1 MNNAA
6 KSKIASLTFRGFEVS
21 PHVIEE
27 MLSVKA
33 SEAGE
38 RGTHVRAGVAALLKR
53 SFARFSIELA
63 PDCRLDQAVPVL
75 LAHAGGL
82 QRLKSVR
89 DVVTPEFLELDITWP
104 VKGSDEQE
112 GGFLPVAVLSDLA
125 NLECSLSFGF
135 T

>member
-1 MNNAA
+1 MNKSM

-33 SEAGE
+33 SETGE
-38 RGTHVRAGVAALLKR
+38 RGAHVRAGVSALLKR
-53 SFARFSIELA
+53 SFARFSIELE
-63 PDCRLDQAVPVL
+63 PDCRLDQAVPIL
-75 LAHAGGL
+75 LAHAGGV

-89 DVVTPEFLELDITWP
+89 EVITPECLELDITWP

-112 GGFLPVAVLSDLA
+112 GGFLPIVVLSDLA

-135 T
+135 I

>member
-1 MNNAA
+1 MSNAA
-6 KSKIASLTFRGFEVS
+6 KSKIASLTFRGFEAS
-21 PHVIEE
+21 PHVIGE
-27 MLSVKA
+27 MLNVKA
-33 SEAGE
+33 SETGE
-38 RGTHVRAGVAALLKR
+38 RGTHVRRGVAALLKR
-53 SFARFSIELA
+53 SFARFSIELE
-63 PDCRLDQAVPVL
+63 PDCTLDQAVPVL

-82 QRLKSVR
+82 QRLKAVR
-89 DVVTPEFLELDITWP
+89 DVVMPELLELDIVWP